1 MSDQEDVLHRLRQF
15 RNRRDAVPGYI
26 AIEEGDRAMLSEVVA
41 EIVHQRGRALRA
53 ECRAEALTAELE
65 KEAKVKFIAAEK
77 ERGAAETS
85 SSPIPKVSRARAIR
99 IPKV

>member
-41 EIVHQRGRALRA
+41 EIIHQRGRALQAESRA
-53 ECRAEALTAELE
+53 AALVQELE
-65 KEAKVKFIAAEK
+65 KQAKVKIIAAEQ
-77 ERGAAETS
+77 EEPAETS